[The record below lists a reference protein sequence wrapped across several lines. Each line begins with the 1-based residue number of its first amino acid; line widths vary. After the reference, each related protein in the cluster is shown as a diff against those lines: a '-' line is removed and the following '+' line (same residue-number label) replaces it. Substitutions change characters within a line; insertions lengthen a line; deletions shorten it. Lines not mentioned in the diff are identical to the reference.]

1 MRLHQL
7 KNVKG
12 ARHRRKRLGCGESS
26 GHGKTS
32 TRGGKG
38 QTARTGSAIRI
49 PFEGG
54 QTPLYRR
61 MPKRGFN
68 NAAFKTRYAV
78 VNLEALNFFDN
89 NAQVDPAALEQT
101 GLIRGRYDGVKI
113 LGDGKLQKKLTIKAH
128 AFSASAKASIEKAGG
143 HAELLPP
150 IFKPLVKPAASKEK
164 TQKPKA
170 SKAKPGGSD
179 PSAS

>member
-38 QTARTGSAIRI
+38 QTARTGSSLRI

-54 QTPLYRR
+54 QTPLIRR
-61 MPKRGFN
+61 VPKRGFN
-68 NAAFKTRYAV
+68 NANFKIRFAV
-78 VNLEALNFFDN
+78 VNLEALNQFN
-89 NAQVDPAALEQT
+89 NNSDVDPDVLKKS
-101 GLIRGRYDGVKI
+101 GLVKGRFDGVKI
-113 LGDGKLQKKLTIKAH
+113 LGQGKLEKKLNIKAH
-128 AFSASAKASIEKAGG
+128 AFSASAREQIEKAGG
-143 HAELLPP
+143 QTQ
-150 IFKPLVKPAASKEK
+150 ILVTARKEPAAPVKKAAKSKPAS
-164 TQKPKA
+164 
-170 SKAKPGGSD
+170 
-179 PSAS
+179 